1 MRRSLV
7 HPTES
12 NSPILPVL
20 GLGSQVRAC
29 WPGGRGKALNNQY
42 KGGGQ
47 QLEITPFFLTLL
59 TWERTSDHIGSHDIG
74 VKVLD
79 RGKWWSFD
87 VAYFQEKKRSSLD
100 NRRSLNVCL

>member
-29 WPGGRGKALNNQY
+29 WPGGRGKALNDQY
-42 KGGGQ
+42 KSGGQ
-47 QLEITPFFLTLL
+47 QLEFTPFLPTLL

-74 VKVLD
+74 GKVLKS
-79 RGKWWSFD
+79 RKWRSFS
-87 VAYFQEKKRSSLD
+87 VADFQEKIKFGQQKIP
-100 NRRSLNVCL
+100 